1 MRRLALLFCAACA
14 TLADGGPGLDN
25 PPSSRA
31 GPFRALKVGELGQG
45 RAVPNALDDQKLR
58 QRDLAVV
65 DPDGAPDTLLV
76 EGYFAENDEG
86 EPVDAPPRRIVRS
99 LARDG
104 RSFAHE
110 TSLVLEPT
118 QPWEGGQVGA
128 PSVVARGDA
137 RELFY
142 EAAGGLGVA
151 RSEDGVAFVSADE
164 PVLDPAAVPWAEGPL
179 ESPGALLLPDGS
191 YRLFFHTQS
200 RGATVIGVARSDDG
214 RVFEDAEI
222 ALSPGRADG
231 VIDGAG
237 VADPSPILAESAE
250 GRQIVYLY
258 YAASATDGKR
268 SIGLAARFFTGVDD
282 EERYE
287 KNPQAM
293 FAPSG
298 SLEPRAPTVARFES
312 VSFLF
317 TTQKKS
323 RDSSEL
329 VVAAAVSPGNVALP
343 AVDPP

>member
-1 MRRLALLFCAACA
+1 MRWLAFVFCAACA

-65 DPDGAPDTLLV
+65 DVDGAPETLLV
-76 EGYFAENDEG
+76 EGYFVENDEG
-86 EPVDAPPRRIVRS
+86 DDEGAPPRRIVRS
-99 LARDG
+99 IARDG

-110 TSLVLEPT
+110 TSVVLEPT
-118 QPWEGGQVGA
+118 QAWEGGRVGA
-128 PSVVARGDA
+128 PSVLATGAARA
-137 RELFY
+137 LFY
-142 EAAGGLGVA
+142 EAEGGLGLA
-151 RSEDGVAFVSADE
+151 RSDDGVTFRAASE
-164 PVLDPAAVPWAEGPL
+164 PVLDRAAVPWAEGPL
-179 ESPGALLLPDGS
+179 ASPGAVVLPDGS

-200 RGATVIGVARSDDG
+200 RGETVIGVARSDDG
-214 RVFEDAEI
+214 SAFEDAGI
-222 ALSPGRADG
+222 ALTPGRGEG
-231 VIDGAG
+231 VIDFAG
-237 VADPSPILAESAE
+237 VSDPAPIVAESAE
-250 GRQIVYLY
+250 GRKIVFLY
-258 YAASATDGKR
+258 YAATAADGKR

-282 EERYE
+282 DEVYD

-298 SLEPRAPTVARFES
+298 SLEPRAPAVARFDS

-317 TTQKKS
+317 TTQRKT
-323 RDSSEL
+323 RDSTEL
-329 VVAAAVSPGNVALP
+329 VVVASVSPGNVVLP